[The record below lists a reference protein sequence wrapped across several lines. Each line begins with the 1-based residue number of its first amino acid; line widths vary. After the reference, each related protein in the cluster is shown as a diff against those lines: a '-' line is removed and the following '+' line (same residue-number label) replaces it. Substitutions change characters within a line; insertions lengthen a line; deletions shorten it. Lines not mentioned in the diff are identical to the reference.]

1 MSVLVVT
8 PGWEVRETVTWA
20 FTWHYDQS
28 RQYRLLEKE
37 EFPTLLGERL
47 LDLQLT
53 VLSLRASPHVLCLHL
68 TGERLSRPSRRH
80 IDSQNII
87 IVVTSHCHIYRAD
100 KIIWG
105 QVFVVFFSLWE
116 SPSVI
121 CIHFHR
127 YSLGAWTVTSFKH
140 ISFIKWREVLAS
152 FVC

>member
-1 MSVLVVT
+1 MLGINLNPRNLLVSKVVNRMSVLVVT
-8 PGWEVRETVTWA
+8 LVWEVRETVTWA

-28 RQYRLLEKE
+28 RQYRLPEKE

-47 LDLQLT
+47 LDLQCT
-53 VLSLRASPHVLCLHL
+53 VLSFRASLHVLCPHL
-68 TGERLSRPSRRH
+68 TGKHLSCPSRRH
-80 IDSQNII
+80 VDLQNII
-87 IVVTSHCHIYRAD
+87 IVVSSHCHIYRAE

-127 YSLGAWTVTSFKH
+127 YSLGA
-140 ISFIKWREVLAS
+140 
-152 FVC
+152 